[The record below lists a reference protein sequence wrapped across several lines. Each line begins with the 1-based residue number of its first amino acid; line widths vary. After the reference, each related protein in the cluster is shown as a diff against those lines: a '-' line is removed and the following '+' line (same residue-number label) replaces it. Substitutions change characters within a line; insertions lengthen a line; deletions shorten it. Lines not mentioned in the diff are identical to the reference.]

1 MLESRIVGGDH
12 GGNFL
17 RLISLFDHRFRLTKK
32 ERYEAG
38 ALEPMVKHRK
48 HRRYPVRFKSIF
60 STDGVHIEDGVV
72 TDLSLE
78 GCRLTSAIHVPPDIP
93 IEIHIRPDQHV
104 PVYVSSAVVRWE
116 RDSVFGLEF
125 KDLPALE
132 SATLTRLLW
141 SLPS

>member
-1 MLESRIVGGDH
+1 M
-12 GGNFL
+12 
-17 RLISLFDHRFRLTKK
+17 
-32 ERYEAG
+32 
-38 ALEPMVKHRK
+38 EPTVEHRK
-48 HRRYPVRFKSIF
+48 HPRYLVRFKSIF
-60 STDGVHIEDGVV
+60 STDGVHIEDGLVL
-72 TDLSLE
+72 DLSLG

-93 IEIHIRPDQHV
+93 IEIHIRPDQHA